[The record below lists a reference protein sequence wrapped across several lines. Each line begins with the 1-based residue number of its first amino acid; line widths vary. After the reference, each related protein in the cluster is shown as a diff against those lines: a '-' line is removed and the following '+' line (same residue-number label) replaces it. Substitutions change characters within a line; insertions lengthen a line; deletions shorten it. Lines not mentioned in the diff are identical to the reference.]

1 MNKMLNFINDLMLEA
16 AFISRR
22 AMVHVSIVLCVMT
35 LIPFWQVSAASS
47 ASATTVRLAKTDG
60 NVSVLGDG
68 GMETATKANMR
79 LFSGNHV
86 KTEQNSYAW
95 VNLDD
100 SKAAKLDALSEM
112 EVRKDGNNLEV
123 LATTGNLFFN
133 VSQPLK
139 SDENL
144 NIRTST
150 MVTGI
155 RGTCGIL
162 KAINAAH
169 TQVDLFSG
177 HLDCT
182 VINGESQSLSMNPG
196 DSAHFYTYDPTGA
209 GAGTFIE
216 TGKVSAESIDG
227 FALTEIVENREL
239 VSQIAEASS
248 IDLSNVSAQEA
259 EQRLAEDQ
267 ASVKEASDEVQRQ
280 VAQQASQQSNQPNT
294 PSVDPVWS
302 SSSSSSSSG
311 SSSSSSSGSS
321 QTNTSPMASSTDLGS
336 VNNTGTSA
344 STTSSDSSLGNQH
357 SLSEEDVNSSDNDN
371 SESENNFYNVY
382 VDVSGDAKVTLTN
395 YTKALRNTELK
406 IQGEKDDRMDVG
418 IEGTSDNVL
427 DCVVLSFMAVDG
439 SGNVMKEWETDGNSS
454 LYSYAFEMPASDV
467 SITIVCAEKHKI
479 TYKGDVES
487 KNIRTD
493 TTELNGK
500 AIFSSFMGES
510 ILHDGDYYTLHEGG
524 KTTLEIGWKDKA
536 GLFQVEV
543 TDSSG
548 NPIDI
553 EGEQMGTSVSL
564 NFTVPDSDIIVNVS
578 DMDSTNRIVVNGPS
592 GSSLTYGVYAN
603 EPSNSDSFDKMEK
616 ITEAKE
622 GDEIYFVLIGR
633 DVTFTIKNDLSGS
646 EIERKQQNYE
656 WTMNADTDQKW
667 FTFTMP
673 ASDVTITIEQL
684 QY

>member
-182 VINGESQSLSMNPG
+182 VINPVTGESQSLSMNPG

-633 DVTFTIKNDLSGS
+633 EVTFTIKNDLSGS

-673 ASDVTITIEQL
+673 ASDVTITIE
-684 QY
+684 